1 MPHVALKML
10 SGRDEQTKERL
21 AAALQNTVTDVL
33 GCDAKWVSV
42 SVEDY
47 SAEQWQEIFREQVT
61 ENANLRIKPQYDPKS
76 LL

>member
-21 AAALQNTVTDVL
+21 AAALQKTVTDVL
-33 GCDAKWVSV
+33 GCDEKWVSV